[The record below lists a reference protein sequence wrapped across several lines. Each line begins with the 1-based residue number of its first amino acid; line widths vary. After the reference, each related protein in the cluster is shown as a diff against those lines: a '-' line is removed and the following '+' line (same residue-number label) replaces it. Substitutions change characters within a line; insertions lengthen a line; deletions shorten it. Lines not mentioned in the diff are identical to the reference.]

1 MRMFPA
7 LNRLARSGTRPSG
20 STGPA
25 LTIQTLLPIASGSFR
40 PVGLR
45 GAASLLA
52 EDPEQAADLVV
63 DLGRLADDQRGG
75 RRPGDDRADGPL
87 GLGQPPLPPQLH
99 GAPQAGLVRGAELAG
114 AGRRRV
120 GRGRQQDDGQRRA
133 QATDAAHGIL
143 RAVTGVSVTG
153 LSRPESRTGQPEASN
168 GW

>member
-75 RRPGDDRADGPL
+75 RRPGADLAAGPL
-87 GLGQPPLPPQLH
+87 GLARPPLARSPP
-99 GAPQAGLVRGAELAG
+99 GAPQAGP
-114 AGRRRV
+114 
-120 GRGRQQDDGQRRA
+120 GRGLD
-133 QATDAAHGIL
+133 
-143 RAVTGVSVTG
+143 
-153 LSRPESRTGQPEASN
+153 
-168 GW
+168 